1 MEPEERKNSS
11 KESKSTL
18 DQNQIQIWGREDED
32 EMPITMQL
40 WLWSQNISRNCQ
52 QTKEEANDE

>member
-40 WLWSQNISRNCQ
+40 WL
-52 QTKEEANDE
+52 